1 MSALAMKHDRAS
13 RVETATARSQA
24 YGMLASVFR
33 AEPGREFIDELRGP
47 RFAGALASL
56 DIDFGRDFEKASS
69 EALREELGIEFTRLF
84 MGPGEHIS
92 PHESIFVEIDGEAG
106 GLYGAITVNVK
117 KFIETTGL
125 VYDDAFTG
133 LPDHVSVELE
143 FMSRL
148 GEFES
153 EKWANGDDEG
163 ARYCLSIQKMFAEEH
178 LLKWVPQFCE
188 QVVARADLP
197 FYREMARITSEF
209 VDFDYETIEK
219 SLA

>member
-1 MSALAMKHDRAS
+1 MSAPAMKLERAG

-24 YGMLASVFR
+24 YGLLASVFR
-33 AEPGREFIDELRGP
+33 AEPGSEFIDELRGP

-56 DIDFGRDFEKASS
+56 DVDLGRDFEAASAA
-69 EALREELGIEFTRLF
+69 ALREDLGIEFTRLF

-92 PHESIFVEIDGEAG
+92 PHESIFVEVDGDAG
-106 GLYGAITVNVK
+106 GLYGAITVKVK

-143 FMSRL
+143 FMGRL
-148 GEFES
+148 GEFEA
-153 EKWANGDDEG
+153 EKWINGDDEG
-163 ARYCLSIQKMFAEEH
+163 ARYCLSVQKMFAEEH
-178 LLKWVPQFCE
+178 LLRWIPQFCE
-188 QVVARADLP
+188 QVIARAELP

-209 VDFDYETIEK
+209 VDFDYESIEK

>member
-1 MSALAMKHDRAS
+1 MSAVVMKDDQAGRI
-13 RVETATARSQA
+13 ELATARSQA
-24 YGMLASVFR
+24 YGLLASVFR

-47 RFAGALASL
+47 RLAGALAA
-56 DIDFGRDFEKASS
+56 IDVDLGRDFEIAAA
-69 EALREELGIEFTRLF
+69 ETLCEDLGIEFTRLF

-92 PHESIFVEIDGEAG
+92 PHESIFVELDGEAG
-106 GLYGAITVNVK
+106 GLYGAITVKVK

-143 FMSRL
+143 FMSKL
-148 GEFES
+148 GEFEA
-153 EKWANGDDEG
+153 EKWLNGDDAG

-178 LLKWVPQFCE
+178 LLRWIPQFCE
-188 QVVARADLP
+188 QVIARADLP
-197 FYREMARITSEF
+197 FYREMARITGEF
-209 VDFDYETIEK
+209 VDFDYESIEK

>member
-1 MSALAMKHDRAS
+1 MKNERAG
-13 RVETATARSQA
+13 RAELATARSQA
-24 YGMLASVFR
+24 YGLLASVFR
-33 AEPGREFIDELRGP
+33 AEPSREFIDELRGP

-56 DIDFGRDFEKASS
+56 DVDLGRDFETASAA
-69 EALREELGIEFTRLF
+69 ALRDELGIEFTRLF

-92 PHESIFVEIDGEAG
+92 PHESIFVEVDGDAG
-106 GLYGAITVNVK
+106 GLYGAITVKVK

-143 FMSRL
+143 FMGKL
-148 GEFES
+148 TEFEA
-153 EKWANGDDEG
+153 EKWINGANEG
-163 ARYCLSIQKMFAEEH
+163 ARYCLSVQKMFAEEH
-178 LLKWVPQFCE
+178 LLRWITQFCE
-188 QVVARADLP
+188 QVVAKADLP

-209 VDFDYETIEK
+209 VDFDYESIEK

>member
-1 MSALAMKHDRAS
+1 MSAVVMKDDQAGRI
-13 RVETATARSQA
+13 ELATARSQA
-24 YGMLASVFR
+24 YGLLASVFR

-47 RFAGALASL
+47 RFAGALAAL
-56 DIDFGRDFEKASS
+56 DVDLGRDFEIAAA
-69 EALREELGIEFTRLF
+69 ETLCEDLGIEFTRLF

-92 PHESIFVEIDGEAG
+92 PHESIFVELDGEAG
-106 GLYGAITVNVK
+106 GLYGAITVKVK

-143 FMSRL
+143 FMSKL
-148 GEFES
+148 GEFEA
-153 EKWANGDDEG
+153 EKWLNGDDAG

-178 LLKWVPQFCE
+178 LLRWIPQFCE
-188 QVVARADLP
+188 QVIARADLP
-197 FYREMARITSEF
+197 FYREMARITGEF
-209 VDFDYETIEK
+209 VDFDYESIEK

>member
-24 YGMLASVFR
+24 YGLLASVFR
-33 AEPGREFIDELRGP
+33 AEPSREFIDELRDP

-56 DIDFGRDFEKASS
+56 DVDLGRDFETASA
-69 EALREELGIEFTRLF
+69 EALREDLGIEFTRLF
-84 MGPGEHIS
+84 MGPGEHVS
-92 PHESIFVEIDGEAG
+92 PHESIFVEVDGEAG
-106 GLYGAITVNVK
+106 GLYGAITVKVK

-143 FMSRL
+143 FMSKL
-148 GEFES
+148 GEFEA
-153 EKWANGDDEG
+153 EKWINGDNEG
-163 ARYCLSIQKMFAEEH
+163 ARYCLSVQKMFAEEH
-178 LLKWVPQFCE
+178 LLRWIPQFCE
-188 QVVARADLP
+188 QVIARADLP
-197 FYREMARITSEF
+197 FYREMARITGEF
-209 VDFDYETIEK
+209 VDFDYESVEK